1 MITIISPEG
10 SSTTYALKR
19 AIENLGG
26 RCEVL
31 LLADD
36 KLIVDRNFYIECDV
50 IHSRCSIGN
59 YLGRLTMYS
68 WQVLNALECEGYT
81 FINSLKALYNSSD
94 KFKTIKILSK
104 NKINTPKTALIR
116 DYEDAKRFMEEENLD
131 YPVVLKNSFSKCG
144 VTVKKITSDE
154 ELKRYTKNA
163 IWEGMIVQEYIDFRV
178 GDLYRDVRI
187 LVVGDEV
194 IGGYSRVSKNFITN
208 LHMGGSIKPV
218 KITEELE
225 DLALRC
231 AQAIGGDIV
240 GIDIL
245 PSKEGYYVI
254 ETNAAP
260 GIKGFQYL
268 GIDADYRIAEFLIKS
283 SKV

>member
-10 SSTTYALKR
+10 SSTTYTLKR
-19 AIENLGG
+19 AIEDLGS

-36 KLIVDRNFYIECDV
+36 KLIVDRNFHIECEV

-116 DYEDAKRFMEEENLD
+116 DYEDAKRFMEKENLN

-144 VTVKKITSDE
+144 VTVRKITSDE

-163 IWEGMIVQEYIDFRV
+163 IWEGMIVQEYIDFKV
-178 GDLYRDVRI
+178 GDLYRDIRI

-240 GIDIL
+240 GVDIL

-268 GIDADYRIAEFLIKS
+268 GIDADYRIAEFLIRS